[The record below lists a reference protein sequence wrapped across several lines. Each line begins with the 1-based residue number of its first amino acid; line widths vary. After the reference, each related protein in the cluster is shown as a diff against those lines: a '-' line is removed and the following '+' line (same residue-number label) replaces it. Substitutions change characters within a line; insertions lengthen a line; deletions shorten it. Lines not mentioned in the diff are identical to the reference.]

1 MNTHCATAIAVIMTA
16 MAAIAGGATPEQAG
30 SYAGTVKQT
39 TFFTGG
45 KSVEKS
51 TMLVEIALDDTT
63 TVTMNGVP
71 VITASNYYNPKDGVV
86 VLTDAS
92 VVPNVLV
99 ILAALNFNS
108 KGIKGSFTG
117 ATFAPGNVFVN
128 NVEAKFKLKKQ

>member
-1 MNTHCATAIAVIMTA
+1 MNTYCATAIAVLVTA
-16 MAAIAGGATPEQAG
+16 LAAIAGGATPEQVG

-71 VITASNYYNPKDGVV
+71 VITASNYYNPKDGVL
-86 VLTDAS
+86 VLTDPS
-92 VVPNVLV
+92 LMPNTLA

-108 KGIKGSFTG
+108 KGIKGTFTA

-128 NVEAKFKLKKQ
+128 NSEAKFKLKKQ